1 MEKQPAKATGQQDTN
16 AALAAL
22 AAAGNSF
29 ALGPVVGDQQGPA
42 APLVLAVVRPEQGRC

>member
-22 AAAGNSF
+22 AATGKALPNSAVLLNSWKKPAT
-29 ALGPVVGDQQGPA
+29 AL
-42 APLVLAVVRPEQGRC
+42 RPSA